1 MAPTLRTMRERTT
14 VPQAAALVWL
24 RMALYALTLAAA
36 AGLKPAAA
44 EPYLAVYTGFKCA
57 QCHTNP
63 AGGGKRS
70 VFGTAWAQAELA
82 QRVVG
87 GADGWTGEI
96 NRWVGVGAD
105 LRTGLDYVD
114 TPGADEVSDFGVS
127 RATVYAELRP
137 IPGLL
142 SVYVDEQ
149 VAPGGTI
156 NREAYALLT
165 PRMGKYTV
173 KAGQF
178 FLPFGWRLQDDT
190 AFVRQVTGINF
201 DTPDNGVELG
211 LELPKWSTQLAVTN
225 GTAGA
230 PDADSGKQ
238 LSLVSSYVAS
248 RWRVGASVNTNN
260 ADLGDREMYGVFA
273 GLRTG
278 PIAWLAELDEV
289 SDDLPGGGS
298 RDMQVSLLEGNW
310 RLAKGHNLKLSYEFF
325 DPDDVADEDELERY
339 SLIWEYS
346 PIQFLQARI
355 GWRAYNGVPSVAA
368 TNRDEVFAELHAFF

>member
-1 MAPTLRTMRERTT
+1 MAPTHRTMHGLTNSLRTSASRSRI
-14 VPQAAALVWL
+14 
-24 RMALYALTLAAA
+24 ALYALALLAAA
-36 AGLKPAAA
+36 GAGPAAA
-44 EPYLAVYTGFKCA
+44 EPYLAVYTGFKCV

-63 AGGGKRS
+63 TGGGKRN

-87 GADGWTGEI
+87 SADGWTGEL

-105 LRTGLDYVD
+105 LRTRLDYVD
-114 TPGADEVSDFGVS
+114 TPGADETSDFGVS

-137 IPGLL
+137 IRGLL

-178 FLPFGWRLQDDT
+178 FVPFSWRLQDDA

-211 LELPKWSTQLAVTN
+211 LELPKWSTQLAITN

-230 PDADSGKQ
+230 PDTDTGKQ
-238 LSLVSSYVAS
+238 LSLVSSYVVS
-248 RWRVGASVNTNN
+248 RWRIGASVNTNN

-310 RLAKGHNLKLSYEFF
+310 RLAKGHNLKLSYEFL

-339 SLIWEYS
+339 SLVWEYS

-355 GWRAYNGVPSVAA
+355 GWRAYNGVSSVAA
-368 TNRDEVFAELHAFF
+368 SNRDEVFAELHAFF